1 MADTDNIDLLA
12 GKIVELA
19 DKLSGPGA
27 EAVIAGARISAM
39 STLSSG
45 VIALVVAGG
54 AVWLA
59 RKLFAAGGERSN
71 SDDYIGHKI
80 GGGFLV
86 LVAFIAALIGV
97 WAFADPWTWTA
108 LNNPELWVAKR
119 LMRL

>member
-12 GKIVELA
+12 GKIAELA

-45 VIALVVAGG
+45 VIALVVAAG
-54 AVWLA
+54 AAWAA
-59 RKLFAAGGERSN
+59 RKLFAAGGERRN
-71 SDDYIGHKI
+71 SDDYIGHKF
-80 GGGFLV
+80 GGGL
-86 LVAFIAALIGV
+86 LAIAAFIAALIGI

-108 LNNPELWVAKR
+108 LNNPELWIAKR
-119 LMRL
+119 LLRL

>member
-54 AVWLA
+54 AAWLA
-59 RKLFAAGGERSN
+59 RKLFLAGGDRRN
-71 SDDYIGHKI
+71 SDDYIGHKV
-80 GGGFLV
+80 GGAV
-86 LVAFIAALIGV
+86 LSIAAFIAALIGV

-108 LNNPELWVAKR
+108 LNNPELWIAKR
-119 LMRL
+119 LLRI